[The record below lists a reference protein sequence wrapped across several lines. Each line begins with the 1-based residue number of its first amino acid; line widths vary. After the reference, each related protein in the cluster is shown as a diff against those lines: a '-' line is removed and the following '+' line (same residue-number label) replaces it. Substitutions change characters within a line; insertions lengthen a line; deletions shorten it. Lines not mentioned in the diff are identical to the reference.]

1 MKRAR
6 LLLGAVLLLAA
17 AAAAVAPRQWTLR
30 TFDDFLRGKSE
41 GIAIEADGG
50 LALAPPEDK
59 IDGPSEDFYLS
70 WALDSDGTGYLGTG
84 HGGKIYRLGKDGK
97 AELYFQTSEMDVT
110 CLLTGPKGV
119 LYAGTSPNGRI
130 YKITAPGKGQELFNP
145 EERYIWDLVLSP
157 AGSLLAAVGES
168 GGIYEISPEGSGR
181 PVFKSD
187 QNHILCLKLGSD
199 GALTAG
205 SGGAGLVYRLEKNGG
220 KTVVVFETPFEEVRA
235 AAFDPEGNLYVSAG
249 GTIKAPRGEA
259 VSAPAAVPGGV
270 DVSIAVSAAAQ
281 AAVPAGPAAARPA
294 VVAGLKEPGAV
305 YRIGRDGLARRIW
318 FSPEEQVYTLF
329 WNEAEGKLYFGTG
342 PKGRLYT
349 LDRREKA
356 ALLLQS
362 EAEQAY
368 ACVPDGPRFY
378 LLSNNPAGLSRISP
392 GRRLS
397 GEYQGPVWDANLTSQ
412 WGRIEWEA
420 VVPEGGAL
428 QIQSRSGN
436 TAEPGPT
443 WSDWSP
449 PCRNADGEPILSP
462 KGRYL
467 QVRALFKSTSAESG
481 PVLSKL
487 NVNFLQ
493 ANAAPEVTRLEIL
506 GPHEVYL
513 KPPDMNEAIWGLES
527 RLPDAGTKPDEIRMI
542 AAKKTERRGFRTIV
556 WDGQDEN
563 GDVLEYAVALR
574 KDGDTNWRTIED
586 RWAEEIFAFNTVH
599 YPDGIYQVKVTA
611 SDALSNPEGME
622 KTGERTAGPLL
633 IDNAA
638 PEIRGLEIVRA
649 EGRLTVSFTAVDA
662 FSPVTDARVL
672 LRPGDWRVVFPED
685 GIADSKSESY
695 KLRLAI
701 PNGADGLVTILVRDA
716 AGNAAAVQRA
726 F

>member
-17 AAAAVAPRQWTLR
+17 AAAAVAPGNGRSGRSTTFSAEKARGSPSRPTAAWPWLPRR
-30 TFDDFLRGKSE
+30 TKSTARRRISTCRGPWIPT
-41 GIAIEADGG
+41 GPAIS
-50 LALAPPEDK
+50 APATAAR
-59 IDGPSEDFYLS
+59 STVF
-70 WALDSDGTGYLGTG
+70 
-84 HGGKIYRLGKDGK
+84 GKDGK

-110 CLLTGPKGV
+110 RLLTGPKGV

-235 AAFDPEGNLYVSAG
+235 AAFDPEGNLYVWPAARSRRRAERPFRSGRRSRRRRRLDRRLGRGPGGRPGRSGRRPAG
-249 GTIKAPRGEA
+249 RRRRPQGARGRLPDRAGRPGPADLVFARGAGLHPVLERGRGEA
-259 VSAPAAVPGGV
+259 
-270 DVSIAVSAAAQ
+270 
-281 AAVPAGPAAARPA
+281 
-294 VVAGLKEPGAV
+294 
-305 YRIGRDGLARRIW
+305 
-318 FSPEEQVYTLF
+318 LF
-329 WNEAEGKLYFGTG
+329 RHRSERA
-342 PKGRLYT
+342 LYT

-428 QIQSRSGN
+428 QLQSRSGN

-542 AAKKTERRGFRTIV
+542 AAKKRSGGAFGPSSGTDRT
-556 WDGQDEN
+556 
-563 GDVLEYAVALR
+563 
-574 KDGDTNWRTIED
+574 
-586 RWAEEIFAFNTVH
+586 
-599 YPDGIYQVKVTA
+599 
-611 SDALSNPEGME
+611 
-622 KTGERTAGPLL
+622 KTGTSWNTPW
-633 IDNAA
+633 
-638 PEIRGLEIVRA
+638 P
-649 EGRLTVSFTAVDA
+649 
-662 FSPVTDARVL
+662 
-672 LRPGDWRVVFPED
+672 
-685 GIADSKSESY
+685 
-695 KLRLAI
+695 
-701 PNGADGLVTILVRDA
+701 
-716 AGNAAAVQRA
+716 
-726 F
+726 

>member
-1 MKRAR
+1 
-6 LLLGAVLLLAA
+6 
-17 AAAAVAPRQWTLR
+17 
-30 TFDDFLRGKSE
+30 
-41 GIAIEADGG
+41 
-50 LALAPPEDK
+50 
-59 IDGPSEDFYLS
+59 
-70 WALDSDGTGYLGTG
+70 
-84 HGGKIYRLGKDGK
+84 
-97 AELYFQTSEMDVT
+97 
-110 CLLTGPKGV
+110 
-119 LYAGTSPNGRI
+119 
-130 YKITAPGKGQELFNP
+130 
-145 EERYIWDLVLSP
+145 
-157 AGSLLAAVGES
+157 
-168 GGIYEISPEGSGR
+168 
-181 PVFKSD
+181 
-187 QNHILCLKLGSD
+187 
-199 GALTAG
+199 
-205 SGGAGLVYRLEKNGG
+205 
-220 KTVVVFETPFEEVRA
+220 
-235 AAFDPEGNLYVSAG
+235 
-249 GTIKAPRGEA
+249 
-259 VSAPAAVPGGV
+259 
-270 DVSIAVSAAAQ
+270 
-281 AAVPAGPAAARPA
+281 
-294 VVAGLKEPGAV
+294 
-305 YRIGRDGLARRIW
+305 
-318 FSPEEQVYTLF
+318 
-329 WNEAEGKLYFGTG
+329 
-342 PKGRLYT
+342 
-349 LDRREKA
+349 
-356 ALLLQS
+356 
-362 EAEQAY
+362 
-368 ACVPDGPRFY
+368 
-378 LLSNNPAGLSRISP
+378 
-392 GRRLS
+392 
-397 GEYQGPVWDANLTSQ
+397 
-412 WGRIEWEA
+412 
-420 VVPEGGAL
+420 
-428 QIQSRSGN
+428 SGN

-638 PEIRGLEIVRA
+638 PEIRGLEVVRA

-672 LRPGDWRVVFPED
+672 LRPGDWRGGFPED